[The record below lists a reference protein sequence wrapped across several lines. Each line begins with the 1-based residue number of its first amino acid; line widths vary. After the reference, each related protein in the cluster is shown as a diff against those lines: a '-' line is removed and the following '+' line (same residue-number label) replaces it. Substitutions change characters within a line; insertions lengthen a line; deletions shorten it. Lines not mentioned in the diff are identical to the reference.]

1 MPIKW
6 LTIRAS
12 LNNNFFAQPTIV
24 TDNYTWEKCLPPQYP
39 YAKVCSVV
47 VSMTAYSR
55 TNFKDSGELL
65 LQQLQLGRRQ
75 EGALCCW
82 EGGGIP
88 GFLQLLEVH
97 YLSIS

>member
-6 LTIRAS
+6 PSELLSTNCFLFS
-12 LNNNFFAQPTIV
+12 PQFQLIV
-24 TDNYTWEKCLPPQYP
+24 TSGEKCLPPQYP

-97 YLSIS
+97 YLSFS

>member
-6 LTIRAS
+6 PTIRAS
-12 LNNNFFAQPTIV
+12 LYNNFFLSQQLSLIITPGK
-24 TDNYTWEKCLPPQYP
+24 KCLPPQYP

-55 TNFKDSGELL
+55 TNYKDSGELL

-75 EGALCCW
+75 GALCCW
-82 EGGGIP
+82 EGDGIP

>member
-1 MPIKW
+1 MHC
-6 LTIRAS
+6 LLNGLLSFS
-12 LNNNFFAQPTIV
+12 LQLLFSQPTIV
-24 TDNYTWEKCLPPQYP
+24 TDNYTWEKIFTATVS

-75 EGALCCW
+75 GALCCW
-82 EGGGIP
+82 EAGGIP
-88 GFLQLLEVH
+88 GFLEHHEVH
-97 YLSIS
+97 YLSIG